1 MKTPTIMKA
10 GVLALIFL
18 ASGGTIATSHAQGFQ
33 GGFNFGGGGGFQ
45 GGFQGGG
52 FNFGGGFQGG
62 FQQFG
67 GGGGFQ
73 GGGSF
78 NFGGQ
83 GGFQGFQQFGG
94 QSGFQG
100 GFNQF
105 GGGAAQPFSGTANA
119 SFAAGSVG
127 GQPGFLIVT
136 TGNARVLAIDAAAI
150 ASCVVSGLPVALS
163 QRELLLHSVRAS
175 TRDVNGRLFRMRAGW
190 DPGSEKMAVSQS
202 PAPMSGKGKVVV
214 QPQSMQMSSD
224 DGAFTLFASGGFASA
239 DVDWRGLA
247 SGFEAESWSGT
258 LGAER
263 RLAEDLVL
271 GLAGTYLQ
279 TDGDFDSRGAVDLD
293 GFAISAYLSWTP
305 GNFYVDT
312 LYSFG
317 SFEEDIHRR
326 TGLGTT
332 ATAEPD
338 SENHSVEF
346 NAGYNFRLGALQ
358 TGPFIGLDYRNGELD
373 GYAEQSAGRGSL
385 AYEDQKYDSLVTRV
399 GWQASYRIETGFG
412 AITPQI
418 RAAWER
424 ENLNANEFVK
434 VSLTSSPYRWLS
446 GGGETPDY
454 EVQARTARPDED
466 YLNVGGGLLIEVG
479 SNFFIILDYEGHVL
493 RGNEE
498 EHFASIIASLKF

>member
-1 MKTPTIMKA
+1 MKTLAIAKT
-10 GVLALIFL
+10 GVLALFL
-18 ASGGTIATSHAQGFQ
+18 LAVGGGTSTSHAQGFQ
-33 GGFNFGGGGGFQ
+33 GGGFNFNFGGGGGFQ

-52 FNFGGGFQGG
+52 GFN
-62 FQQFG
+62 QFG

-73 GGGSF
+73 GGGGF

-100 GFNQF
+100 GGGGFNQF
-105 GGGAAQPFSGTANA
+105 GGGAVQPFSSSATANA
-119 SFAAGSVG
+119 TFAAGSVG

-136 TGNARVLAIDAAAI
+136 TGNSGVLAIDAAAI
-150 ASCVVSGLPVALS
+150 GSCVVSGLPVALS

-175 TRDVNGRLFRMRAGW
+175 TRDVNGRLFRLRAGG
-190 DPGSEKMAVSQS
+190 D
-202 PAPMSGKGKVVV
+202 PAPEVVPAPPTVASGKGKVVV
-214 QPQSMQMSSD
+214 QPQPMQVSTD
-224 DGAFTLFASGGFASA
+224 DGAFTLYAGSGYASA

-258 LGAER
+258 LGVEWRMAD
-263 RLAEDLVL
+263 DLVL
-271 GLAGTYLQ
+271 GFAGTYLQ
-279 TDGDFDSRGAVDLD
+279 TDGDFDSRGSVDLD
-293 GFAISAYLSWTP
+293 GFALSAYVSWTP
-305 GNFYVDT
+305 GNFYADT

-332 ATAEPD
+332 ARAEPD
-338 SENHSVEF
+338 SESHSVEF
-346 NAGYNFRLGALQ
+346 NAGYNFHCGGFR

-373 GYAEQSAGRGSL
+373 GYAEHGAGRANLS
-385 AYEDQKYDSLVTRV
+385 YEDQKYDSLVTRV
-399 GWQASYRIETGFG
+399 GWQASRRFETSFG

-424 ENLNANEFVK
+424 ENLNANEVVK
-434 VSLTSSPYRWLS
+434 VSLGSSPYRWLS
-446 GGGETPDY
+446 GGGITPDY
-454 EVQARTARPDED
+454 EVHARTARPDDD
-466 YLNVGGGLLIEVG
+466 YLNVGGGILIEVG
-479 SNFFIILDYEGHVL
+479 ANFAILLDYEGHLL
-493 RGNEE
+493 RGDEQ